1 MKQSEDMQRM
11 KKHTKKY
18 SQSNSFSDGPPKGR
32 HAKKTKKIITRIYEE
47 EDE

>member
-1 MKQSEDMQRM
+1 MKESESMQRM
-11 KKHTKKY
+11 KEHSKKY
-18 SQSNSFSDGPPKGR
+18 RQFSDGPPKGR